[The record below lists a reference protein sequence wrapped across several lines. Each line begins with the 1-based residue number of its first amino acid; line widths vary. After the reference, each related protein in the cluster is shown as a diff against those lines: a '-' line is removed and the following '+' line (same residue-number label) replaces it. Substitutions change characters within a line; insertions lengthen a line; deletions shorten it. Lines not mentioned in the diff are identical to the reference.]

1 MKFRLIALLLFVS
14 CTHQVWAQ
22 QSMLTELSPEYLE
35 KLIASAKKN
44 YPRVGVFEAKEKI
57 GEAAIKQSKLSYFEI
72 LSFSYL
78 LNPSQISTVNP
89 NMFNSY
95 QFGFFVNIG
104 SILQKPAKIKQ
115 VKYELEAVQAE
126 KLTYERSLETEV
138 RNRYYAY
145 VQSLTLLKIKTSA
158 LMDAQSALNDV
169 RYKFEKGELPLSNY
183 NNALNMVSD
192 QLQVKV
198 TAETNMM
205 ISKNNLEEM
214 VGQTL
219 ESIQ

>member
-1 MKFRLIALLLFVS
+1 
-14 CTHQVWAQ
+14 
-22 QSMLTELSPEYLE
+22 MLTEVSPDLLQ
-35 KLIASAKKN
+35 KLVDTAKKN
-44 YPRVGVFEAKEKI
+44 YPRMEVFDARIKI
-57 GEAAIKQSKLSYFEI
+57 GEAGIKQAKLSYFEI

-78 LNPSQISTVNP
+78 FNPNQISAVNP
-89 NMFNSY
+89 NLLNGY

-104 SILQKPAKIKQ
+104 SLLQKPAKIKQ
-115 VKYELEAVQAE
+115 ARYELEAVEAE
-126 KLTYERSLETEV
+126 QETYQRSLEAEV

-145 VQSLTLLKIKTSA
+145 VQNLVLLNIKTSA
-158 LMDAQSALNDV
+158 LMDAQSALSDV

-198 TAETNMM
+198 TAEANLL
-205 ISKNNLEEM
+205 IAKNNLEEM
-214 VGQTL
+214 IGQTI